1 MNTNDPH
8 LKEVFP
14 SPPLVAYKKP
24 KTIRSIIIQAKVPKI
39 LSRPKREIKGMKKC
53 MNCPIC
59 PFTAEGKVVKSSKT
73 DFVQEINFV
82 ADCQTKNIIY
92 CITCSKCNEQYI
104 GQSERTLQARFSEHR
119 DYVKQEKVEKACG
132 WHFNK
137 KGHSVHN
144 MKVTVVEKVHS
155 NDDVLREERESM
167 YIKNFNTKYKGIN
180 RIC

>member
-39 LSRPKREIKGMKKC
+39 LSQRKREIKGMKKC

-73 DFVQEINFV
+73 DFVQEINFE
-82 ADCQTKNIIY
+82 ADCQTKNISL
-92 CITCSKCNEQYI
+92 CTAP
-104 GQSERTLQARFSEHR
+104 TF
-119 DYVKQEKVEKACG
+119 
-132 WHFNK
+132 
-137 KGHSVHN
+137 
-144 MKVTVVEKVHS
+144 
-155 NDDVLREERESM
+155 
-167 YIKNFNTKYKGIN
+167 
-180 RIC
+180 

>member
-1 MNTNDPH
+1 MITNDPH

-24 KTIRSIIIQAKVPKI
+24 KTIRSIIIRAKVPKI

-53 MNCPIC
+53 LNCPIC
-59 PFTAEGKVVKSSKT
+59 PFIGEGKVVKSSKT
-73 DFVQEINFV
+73 DFVQKINFV

-92 CITCSKCNEQYI
+92 CITCSKCYDQYI